1 MEASVQES
9 SNNNREVNI
18 TYETLYEL
26 LRREKS
32 REELQDLHQTF
43 FEDVINY
50 LNEKNQILL
59 NTEQKLDLFS
69 STEREKTKLQLENI
83 KKILKEFYERR
94 EKKIINI
101 AINKSRTG
109 SDIIDTSSMLQEEK
123 KLFESLVETLDN
135 SRTNILFKLLNRK
148 SPAAKAEEQ
157 QITQEPP
164 KAEEK
169 TAMAVR
175 FLKAVPK
182 FVGKE
187 LEIYGP
193 FEEEDIAR
201 LPNEIADV
209 LIRKGR
215 AEEIED

>member
-1 MEASVQES
+1 MDAGMQES
-9 SNNNREVNI
+9 RESKKEVNI

-32 REELQDLHQTF
+32 REELQELHQTF
-43 FEDVINY
+43 FEDVIAY

-59 NTEQKLDLFS
+59 NTEEKLDLFS
-69 STEREKTKLQLENI
+69 STEREKTKMQLENI
-83 KKILKEFYERR
+83 KKILKELYERR

-109 SDIIDTSSMLQEEK
+109 SDIIDTSAMLQEEK
-123 KLFESLVETLDN
+123 KLFDSLVEILDN
-135 SRTNILFKLLNRK
+135 SRINILFKLLNRK
-148 SPAAKAEEQ
+148 SPAVKLEEQ
-157 QITQEPP
+157 QPVEPSET
-164 KAEEK
+164 EEK
-169 TAMAVR
+169 TTIAVR

-201 LPNEIADV
+201 LPKEIADV